1 MTTLPFPLRSD
12 ASAFDPETISILNDA
27 FENAWQS
34 LNSGGSNVHL
44 GGHEQQTSEILADC
58 ETQPSPT
65 LPKQIS
71 EKDAIETILHNSQL
85 KSHSEQFETEY
96 YLAPVQASNLRRQ
109 RSVA

>member
-1 MTTLPFPLRSD
+1 MFISVGMSSRRAKSSHAVLLIWRS
-12 ASAFDPETISILNDA
+12 SA
-27 FENAWQS
+27 
-34 LNSGGSNVHL
+34 
-44 GGHEQQTSEILADC
+44 SEILADC

>member
-44 GGHEQQTSEILADC
+44 GGHEQQTSEILARRIIDLAKLG
-58 ETQPSPT
+58 ERDPRR
-65 LPKQIS
+65 LR
-71 EKDAIETILHNSQL
+71 DAALAHL
-85 KSHSEQFETEY
+85 TE
-96 YLAPVQASNLRRQ
+96 ANIRKGRD
-109 RSVA
+109 